1 MPKYTWD
8 AENLHYIDEDGEPM
22 PDETVRAWV
31 DAAVDEAK
39 ARVVEAAEQL
49 NADEL
54 KPYEWH
60 EKTDAEISAMHVA
73 LGIVAIGG
81 LAALTR
87 THLSRIKA
95 RVDEQK
101 KYLLGFKI
109 AIELGIQRKDG
120 SLLNRASMY
129 ADSGVHTYENIKR
142 EMFKDKGFDEE
153 HSHLDSGAQHCQTCP
168 QESAK
173 GWVSI
178 GTLIPPGGRDC
189 RSKCRCWLT
198 YRKVARGS

>member
-1 MPKYTWD
+1 MPKFKWD
-8 AENLHYIDEDGEPM
+8 AENLCYIDEDGKPVS
-22 PDETVRAWV
+22 DETVRAWV
-31 DAAVDEAK
+31 DAAVDAAK
-39 ARVVEAAEQL
+39 QRVEDLADQL

-54 KPYEWH
+54 EPYQWH
-60 EKTDAEISAMHVA
+60 EKTEREISAMHLA

-87 THLSRIKA
+87 THLARIKA

-120 SLLNRASMY
+120 SLLNRALMY
-129 ADSGVHTYENIKR
+129 ADAGVHTYENIKR

-153 HSHLDSGAQHCQTCP
+153 HSHLDSGAQHCGQCP
-168 QESAK
+168 EESAK
-173 GWVSI
+173 EWQPL
-178 GTLIPPGGRDC
+178 GTLIPPGGRSC
-189 RSKCRCWLT
+189 KSHCRCWMT
-198 YRKVARGS
+198 YRKK